1 MSTIKYERD
10 GTLKAPNEIGL
21 QDESGEGE
29 QRSEPVRPEA
39 IHALLLFLV
48 AVKVFRPR
56 INVCAE
62 RRKSAWTFSLGREG
76 HSTNS
81 LG

>member
-29 QRSEPVRPEA
+29 QRSEPVGPE
-39 IHALLLFLV
+39 LYS
-48 AVKVFRPR
+48 
-56 INVCAE
+56 CCC
-62 RRKSAWTFSLGREG
+62 SS
-76 HSTNS
+76 
-81 LG
+81 